1 MDKDTDRVWA
11 VTFYGLENGRYRGH
25 VSKNVI
31 AKTLIEAC
39 AKVKKVNGDAVFISV
54 NHKGAIDL

>member
-1 MDKDTDRVWA
+1 MGGY
-11 VTFYGLENGRYRGH
+11 FYGLENGRYRGH

-31 AKTLIEAC
+31 AKTLTEAC